1 MEIKDTV
8 WCCFEQSGTFK
19 KEFIKLG
26 YDAVD
31 ADIQNNFGE
40 TDYIID
46 LFAEIEKAYDH
57 KESIFDEMSPDG
69 LVLSFFPCIYFCQ
82 ASMSAFCYTYNNYS
96 KMDVRQKTD
105 VILERSKNRE
115 YFYSLLIKLFCVV
128 QERNLRMIVENPYS
142 GQHYLVLP
150 QNFVM
155 PPTFIDHDRTRRGDY
170 FKKPT
175 AYWFV
180 NCEPTHGETLRS
192 PKERKT
198 VFTAKSASRAG
209 LCSEERSLI
218 SPEYAR
224 NFILDFVIGKET
236 VGTQLQLDF

>member
-8 WCCFEQSGTFK
+8 WLLFEQSATFRN
-19 KEFIKLG
+19 EFRHLG
-26 YDAVD
+26 YDAVCC
-31 ADIQNNFGE
+31 DIQNEFGE
-40 TDYIID
+40 TDYILD
-46 LFAEIEKAYDH
+46 LFSEIEKAYDH
-57 KESIFDEMSPDG
+57 KASLFDEMSPDG
-69 LVLSFFPCIYFCQ
+69 LVMAFFPCIFFCQ
-82 ASMSAFCYTYNNYS
+82 ASMSAFTYTYNNYS

-105 VILERSKNRE
+105 AILERSKNRE

-142 GQHYLVLP
+142 GHHYLVLP

-155 PPTFIDHDRTRRGDY
+155 PPTFIDKDRTRRGDY

-180 NCEPTHGETLRS
+180 NCEPTHGETFHS

-198 VFTAKSASRAG
+198 VFTSKGASRAG

-218 SPEYAR
+218 SPEYAH
-224 NFILDFVIGKET
+224 NFICDFVIGKEIS
-236 VGTQLQLDF
+236 GSQLSLF

>member
-1 MEIKDTV
+1 MEIQGKVYLT
-8 WCCFEQSGTFK
+8 FEQSATFRD
-19 KEFIKLG
+19 EFRKLG
-26 YDAVD
+26 YEAYC
-31 ADIQNNFGE
+31 ADIQNNFGK
-40 TDYIID
+40 TDFQVD
-46 LFAEIEKAYDH
+46 LFDAIEKAHNHEPSWYDRITPDDL
-57 KESIFDEMSPDG
+57 IF
-69 LVLSFFPCIYFCQ
+69 SFFPCIYFCQ
-82 ASMSAFCYTYNNYS
+82 ASMSAFQYTHNNYQ
-96 KMDVRQKTD
+96 KMTIREKTEA
-105 VILERSKNRE
+105 ILERSANRE
-115 YFYSLLIKLFCVV
+115 RFYTLLIKLFGIVL
-128 QERNLRMIVENPYS
+128 ERRLRMIVENPYS

-180 NCEPTHGETLRS
+180 NCEPTHGQTFHS

-198 VFTAKSASRAG
+198 VFTAKGSGSAG

-224 NFILDFVIGKET
+224 NFICDFVIGKKQ
-236 VGTQLQLDF
+236 VGSQLNLF

>member
-1 MEIKDTV
+1 MEIRGKVYLT
-8 WCCFEQSGTFK
+8 FEQSGVFRDVFR
-19 KEFIKLG
+19 ELG
-26 YDAVD
+26 YEAYT
-31 ADIQNNFGE
+31 ADIQNNFGK
-40 TDYIID
+40 TDFQID
-46 LFAEIEKAYDH
+46 LFEAIENAYNWNPSFYDM
-57 KESIFDEMSPDG
+57 ITPDD
-69 LVLSFFPCIYFCQ
+69 LVFSFFPCIFFCQ

-105 VILERSKNRE
+105 AILERSKNRE
-115 YFYSLLIKLFCVV
+115 YFYSLLIKLFCIV
-128 QERNLRMIVENPYS
+128 QERSLRMIVENPYS

-198 VFTAKSASRAG
+198 VFTAKIASRAG

-224 NFILDFVIGKET
+224 NFILDFVLGKET
-236 VGTQLQLDF
+236 IGSQLQLDF